1 MTISQVA
8 KQAYPLLT
16 LPVPGPMNRWR
27 DGGMEGWIDG
37 SMDRWIDRQIL
48 SSLPGLF
55 LLARDFAR
63 GVQVGAAKTY

>member
-1 MTISQVA
+1 ME
-8 KQAYPLLT
+8 
-16 LPVPGPMNRWR
+16 GWR
-27 DGGMEGWIDG
+27 DGGMDRWIDG